1 MVQMNLKNISIKT
14 YVINN
19 KIRVAYSFPTQY
31 GSIYGN
37 RRIEKYMMV

>member
-1 MVQMNLKNISIKT
+1 MQNIMS
-14 YVINN
+14 VINN
-19 KIRVAYSFPTQY
+19 KIRVAYRLPTKY